1 MHPPSRRSTDGGTA
15 NGQHHTLGNL
25 ARLTGGRTT
34 EDDALRL
41 GKFRLAVA
49 LCRETEVENLDPQ
62 RAATRDGEAHCAAGL
77 DQSSSLPDSSNSL

>member
-1 MHPPSRRSTDGGTA
+1 MHPLSRRSTDGGTA
-15 NGQHHTLGNL
+15 NRQHHTLGNL

-62 RAATRDGEAHCAAGL
+62 RAATRGGQGPPPAGL
-77 DQSSSLPDSSNSL
+77 DQSLPLPDSSNSL